1 MKPLFILV
9 LMLASAPAFPQK
21 PKYTPTSVRNW
32 EAKSDNDQVRYIRNF
47 VGLIAT
53 GEAPGYKVTPEQIRA
68 LFIDKAPGHDISVG
82 IMMVLAAVGLLHRV
96 ERTGGAD
103 LAKVAIEDVVDWV
116 IQMQFQIAVPTTARK
131 SAPAKIKPKSPATD
145 DDDPIGNGGFI
156 TPPQPQ
162 RHSP

>member
-1 MKPLFILV
+1 MKPLFILA
-9 LMLASAPAFPQK
+9 LMLAALPAFPQK
-21 PKYTPTSVRNW
+21 PKYTPTSVRDW

-47 VGLIAT
+47 VGLIAA

-68 LFIDKAPGHDISVG
+68 LFIDKVPGHDISEG
-82 IMMVLAAVGLLHRV
+82 IMMVLVAIGLLHRA
-96 ERTGGAD
+96 EKTGGAD
-103 LAKVAIEDVVDWV
+103 LSKINIEDVVDWA
-116 IQMQFQIAVPTTARK
+116 IQMKFEIKLPISARK
-131 SAPAKIKPKSPATD
+131 SAPAKTKPKSPAT